1 MVFTKNGTQNDTF
14 ATPKVSTR
22 FMQRSRLSAA
32 KWFPFL
38 GRGKPKMGARI
49 WAKKEIGS
57 MGAGFGFACC
67 VLALGFFTLELMFQL
82 GLALSWD
89 R

>member
-1 MVFTKNGTQNDTF
+1 MSPHYRGTLTF
-14 ATPKVSTR
+14 GENHA
-22 FMQRSRLSAA
+22 
-32 KWFPFL
+32 FL
-38 GRGKPKMGARI
+38 VPKMGARI

>member
-1 MVFTKNGTQNDTF
+1 
-14 ATPKVSTR
+14 
-22 FMQRSRLSAA
+22 
-32 KWFPFL
+32 
-38 GRGKPKMGARI
+38 MGARI

>member
-1 MVFTKNGTQNDTF
+1 
-14 ATPKVSTR
+14 
-22 FMQRSRLSAA
+22 
-32 KWFPFL
+32 
-38 GRGKPKMGARI
+38 MGARI

-82 GLALSWD
+82 GLALSWTASWRVRVFVRALLCTPD
-89 R
+89 V